1 MQAKIT
7 QSFLAALSLIG
18 VLTLPSPASAHDDDY
33 SDNRGA
39 VRREHGQLSY
49 ADRED
54 LYLRRFPR
62 QNPHRHGRWDNTYHK
77 SYSGNPWYGGPPEY
91 DNKHSRGDGCKWPR
105 RAHENERQYRPRY
118 YGNDDYGYAR

>member
-18 VLTLPSPASAHDDDY
+18 VLTLPSAASAHDDDDY
-33 SDNRGA
+33 DNRGA
-39 VRREHGQLSY
+39 VHREHHQPSY

-62 QNPHRHGRWDNTYHK
+62 QNHDHDSRWGDTYHK
-77 SYSGNPWYGGPPEY
+77 SYSRNPWYGGPPQY
-91 DNKHSRGDGCKWPR
+91 DNRYSRGDGCKWPR
-105 RAHENERQYRPRY
+105 RAQKNERQYRPHY
-118 YGNDDYGYAR
+118 YGNDYYGYAR